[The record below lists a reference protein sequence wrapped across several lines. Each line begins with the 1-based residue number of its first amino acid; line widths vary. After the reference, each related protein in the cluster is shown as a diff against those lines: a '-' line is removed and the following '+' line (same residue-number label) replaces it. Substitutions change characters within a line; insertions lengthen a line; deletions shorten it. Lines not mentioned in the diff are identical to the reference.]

1 MFYLC
6 VLILCLFQNRSFSI
20 REQSS
25 KLLRPRPLH
34 WGVHTCPPLKF
45 TRKLSEK
52 ILVSRYGNFNEEV
65 FFHVFF
71 FYTLQVFYK
80 KSPLKNDVFRKLWIS
95 LVRGGKKTVQL
106 PGWVPLFFTFKRD
119 HMLQWNLRADPGD
132 FPTERWTAT
141 RKMRIPNVTVGGAG
155 MQQFFFF
162 FSEDVLVLYG
172 FILFWLGTGKTTK
185 NNLKQN
191 VTYLEQ
197 LEKDT

>member
-71 FYTLQVFYK
+71 FLYPPSFLQKKPSEKWCFSKTVNIPCKGWQKNCSASRVGTTVFHLQK
-80 KSPLKNDVFRKLWIS
+80 GSHVAVKSPSWPWGFSDGEVDSDKENANSQRHCRRCRNAAV
-95 LVRGGKKTVQL
+95 
-106 PGWVPLFFTFKRD
+106 
-119 HMLQWNLRADPGD
+119 
-132 FPTERWTAT
+132 
-141 RKMRIPNVTVGGAG
+141 
-155 MQQFFFF
+155 FFF